1 MNTEFF
7 SLSFS
12 RPQLREIYEAL
23 LLRTSLEDEL
33 RREKGLEAVAP
44 NPLLARLEGLLV
56 VPEAQIERFGE
67 AVEESLW
74 EHAWY
79 TFTDEWAWFRAH
91 QDVEKE
97 LDGKETSEEIFHQR
111 VEQKYTADFERY
123 VEEIDMKDTPSKKE
137 SRRKTA

>member
-7 SLSFS
+7 SLTFS
-12 RPQLREIYEAL
+12 RQELRELYEAL
-23 LLRTSLEDEL
+23 LLRTLLEDGL
-33 RREKGLEAVAP
+33 RREKGLEAVGP
-44 NPLLARLEGLLV
+44 NPLIAKLEGMLGV
-56 VPEAQIERFGE
+56 KEGQVERFTE
-67 AVEESLW
+67 AVDENLW

-97 LDGKETSEEIFHQR
+97 LDGKTLADDAFHHL
-111 VEQKYTADFERY
+111 VEQKYTADFDRY
-123 VEEIDMKDTPSKKE
+123 VQEIDMKDAPSKNE